1 MQTKS
6 LRKKRMVLKFA
17 KTSSHLFA
25 CRSIYVLDRK
35 IDIFQ
40 ALVRMFLQ
48 SEIRAMR
55 ERRTGEIPLK

>member
-1 MQTKS
+1 
-6 LRKKRMVLKFA
+6 MVLKFA